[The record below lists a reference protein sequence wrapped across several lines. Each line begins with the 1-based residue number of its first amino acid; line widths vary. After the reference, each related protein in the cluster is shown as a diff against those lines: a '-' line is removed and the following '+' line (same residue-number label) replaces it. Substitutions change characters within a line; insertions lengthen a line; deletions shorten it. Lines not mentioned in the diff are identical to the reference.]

1 MNICI
6 VSPSFPTSRT
16 IDFVFVE
23 QISKAIAEA
32 GNTVTIIAPQSIT
45 KSLIRHVP
53 IVKFRSIIKVK
64 NGNNI
69 TLYRPF
75 YLTYGN
81 FKWLKKI
88 NLNNF
93 NKSVLEVLEKIE
105 VKPDFCY
112 GHFWE
117 SAFSIFPYANK
128 NRIPL
133 FVSSGEDQITLHKN
147 YSSKELNN
155 FIDYLEGVICV
166 STKNKNEIIDCSLA
180 NNDKCIVIP
189 NSIDP
194 GLFHIKNKSM
204 VRKQLNINKHDFIV
218 CFVGQFNERKGV
230 MRLSKAL
237 ESLKDNSIK
246 AFFIGSGNEIPDY
259 HEVLFKGKVEHDLL
273 PDYLNCADVFVL
285 PTSSEGCSNAII
297 EAMACGL
304 PIISSDLPFNYD
316 ILDENNSILVN
327 PYDISEI
334 ANAINFLKKNVDI
347 RSKMSKISIKKSL
360 ELTLPKR
367 AQKILKY
374 IQTQVKLIHK
384 K

>member
-6 VSPSFPTSRT
+6 VSPGFPTSKT

-23 QISKAIAEA
+23 QLCKAIAEL
-32 GNTVTIIAPQSIT
+32 GNKVTIIAPQSIT
-45 KSLIRHVP
+45 KSLIRKVP
-53 IVKFRSIIKVK
+53 IVKFRSVLNVK

-69 TLYRPF
+69 IIYRPM

-81 FKWLKKI
+81 FKRLKKT

-93 NKSVLEVLEKIE
+93 NKSVLNVLEKIKE
-105 VKPDFCY
+105 TPDFCY

-117 SAFSIFPYANK
+117 SAFSIYPYANK

-133 FVSSGEDQITLHKN
+133 FVSSGEDHITLHTN
-147 YSSKELNN
+147 YSSEELNN
-155 FIDYLEGVICV
+155 FIKYVDGVISV
-166 STKNKNEIIDCSLA
+166 STKNKNEIIECGLA
-180 NNDKCIVIP
+180 KVENCNVIP

-194 GLFHIKNKSM
+194 SLFHIKNKSM
-204 VRKQLNINKHDFIV
+204 VRKKLNVSNDDFII

-237 ESLKDNSIK
+237 ESLNDNSIK
-246 AFFIGSGNEIPDY
+246 AFFIGSGNEMPDY
-259 HEVLFKGKVEHDLL
+259 NEVLFQGRVKHDLL

-285 PTSSEGCSNAII
+285 PTSNEGCSNAII

-316 ILDENNSILVN
+316 ILDEDNSILVN
-327 PYDISEI
+327 PYDLSAI
-334 ANAINFLKKNVDI
+334 AKGINFLKQNVDI
-347 RSKMSKISIKKSL
+347 RSKMSKSSIKKSL

-367 AQKILKY
+367 AQKIIKY
-374 IQTQVKLIHK
+374 IQTQIK
-384 K
+384 